1 MNRDL
6 FSMRIACLEVFS
18 ISPGVAVHVILGV
31 DSHCSVQTSTVVYTY
46 ILHLSKTLIRISPV
60 ADDRLAQAF
69 CPP

>member
-1 MNRDL
+1 MRD
-6 FSMRIACLEVFS
+6 ACLEVFS
-18 ISPGVAVHVILGV
+18 ISPGVVILGV
-31 DSHCSVQTSTVVYTY
+31 DSHCSVHTSTVVYTY